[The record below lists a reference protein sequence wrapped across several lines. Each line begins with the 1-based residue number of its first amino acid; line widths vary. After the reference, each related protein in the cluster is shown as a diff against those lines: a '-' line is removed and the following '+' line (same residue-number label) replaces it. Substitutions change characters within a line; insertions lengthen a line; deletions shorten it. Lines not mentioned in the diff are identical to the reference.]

1 LTGLFLKKILGPL
14 VPYIT
19 LGIGLLLLHNAWIA
33 LLAFHLGMVILILVS
48 RTRIPLN
55 RFVYSNNYKIPLVT
69 AVIGACGGLLL
80 YLLLPLL
87 SIPVD
92 INTQLQNIGL
102 TESTWPYFIIYFIL
116 VNPWIEEYFWR
127 GYLGSESKYFLP
139 VDLFF
144 AGYHVMV
151 LAGKVD
157 FIWLIAVFA
166 TLSFAAWLW
175 RQANRI
181 CHGLL
186 PSLVSHI
193 AADITIIVTIYWLT
207 LR

>member
-1 LTGLFLKKILGPL
+1 
-14 VPYIT
+14 
-19 LGIGLLLLHNAWIA
+19 
-33 LLAFHLGMVILILVS
+33 M
-48 RTRIPLN
+48 
-55 RFVYSNNYKIPLVT
+55 
-69 AVIGACGGLLL
+69 IGACGGLLL
-80 YLLLPLL
+80 YLLWPLL
-87 SIPVD
+87 SIPPD
-92 INTQLQNIGL
+92 INIQLQNIGL
-102 TESTWPYFIIYFIL
+102 TAATWPYFILYFIL
-116 VNPWIEEYFWR
+116 VNPWIEEYYWR
-127 GYLGSESKYFLP
+127 GYLGSESKYILP

-181 CHGLL
+181 SLGLL
-186 PSLVSHI
+186 PSLASHM
-193 AADITIIVTIYWLT
+193 AADITIIFTIYWLT